1 MKNQK
6 ANEKATKAIIEFFN
20 FFPLS
25 HFGQINFFRIKND
38 KRVRAITVSYTRH
51 TVIVNPTLKME
62 VLNQ

>member
-25 HFGQINFFRIKND
+25 HFGQINFFRIKKNI
-38 KRVRAITVSYTRH
+38 RVKAITE
-51 TVIVNPTLKME
+51 I
-62 VLNQ
+62 